1 MKHVF
6 VETNFLIELLR
17 PFPSREA
24 GQHAARLLE
33 RAKAN
38 DLTLYLPWCSK
49 VEAMR
54 TLFAKIEEDLGFSDN
69 MMKFAVKAFT
79 AGAARFD
86 KREIDKL
93 HEQARE
99 ARKDASSAIKQRIE
113 DVAASTIVIEPTK
126 EVINR
131 TLKVFET
138 RSLKPFDE
146 MVLGAVIQTASEL
159 YAQNERDLWFCN
171 LNTKDFEADPGRRP
185 ALDAEYKAC
194 GLKYLASFDVP

>member
-24 GQHAARLLE
+24 GQHAAQLLE

-38 DLTLYLPWCSK
+38 DLVLYLPWCAK
-49 VEAMR
+49 VEATR
-54 TLFAKIEEDLGFSDN
+54 TLFAKIEEDLGFAEN
-69 MMKFAVKAFT
+69 MMKFAVKTFT

-86 KREIDKL
+86 KREVDKL

-99 ARKDASSAIKQRIE
+99 ARKDASSTIKKRIE
-113 DVAASTIVIEPTK
+113 EVAARTTVIEPTK

-131 TLKVFET
+131 TLKIFET

-146 MVLGAVIQTASEL
+146 MILGAVIQTATEL
-159 YAQNERDLWFCN
+159 YARSERDLWFCN
-171 LNTKDFEADPGRRP
+171 LNTKDFAADRPG
-185 ALDAEYKAC
+185 LDTEYKAC
-194 GLKYLASFDVP
+194 GLQYLASFDVP